1 MEMTNR
7 FRHKDKSLYID
18 GEYFCE
24 LIDGDEIVN
33 LLNAQQNTIEKV
45 IEEYNTVYLDK
56 ITEMNLNDKEY
67 GELKEENLRLKKLL
81 QLIST
86 ACSMNNHCTV
96 KEILRDSIYGLDTV
110 AGESANA
117 WNDYVILSKFFSEY
131 YGEHWD
137 NYD

>member
-1 MEMTNR
+1 MTNR

-67 GELKEENLRLKKLL
+67 GELKEENLRLKE
-81 QLIST
+81 LINMICEADSYT
-86 ACSMNNHCTV
+86 ERDSV
-96 KEILRDSIYGLDTV
+96 KEILRDTIKSMDT
-110 AGESANA
+110 AAEYSCDA
-117 WNDYVILSKFFSEY
+117 WNDYCKLSNFFKKQYDE
-131 YGEHWD
+131 ETWD